1 MNITITQCCAVGGS
15 LDSVIVCCSWYASY
29 NEQNWSVIDMVMAF
43 MAIDQVAL
51 TVSLV
56 GVASSYANR
65 ILCLKITKIII
76 MKLHRTTFVWLV
88 HSTVHG
94 AQIP

>member
-65 ILCLKITKIII
+65 ILYLKLLI
-76 MKLHRTTFVWLV
+76 MKLHCTTLDWLV

-94 AQIP
+94 AQIL